1 VSLIGSGAALSI
13 AMVVVIAIAAG
24 HWLGGPD
31 PDERSTLA
39 LASAMRHPGI
49 AMAIASLNV
58 PQEPRVPAAVIL
70 YLLTALSPQHNPGRA
85 RRSVGVQSQREPRP

>member
-1 VSLIGSGAALSI
+1 MNIIVPAAAVWPAVVSLIGTGAALSI

-39 LASAMRHPGI
+39 
-49 AMAIASLNV
+49 
-58 PQEPRVPAAVIL
+58 
-70 YLLTALSPQHNPGRA
+70 
-85 RRSVGVQSQREPRP
+85 

>member
-58 PQEPRVPAAVIL
+58 PEEPRVPAAIIL
-70 YLLTALSPQHNPGRA
+70 YLLIAAIATSVYGAWWKRQHLVA
-85 RRSVGVQSQREPRP
+85 D

>member
-1 VSLIGSGAALSI
+1 MSQIGSGAALSI

-58 PQEPRVPAAVIL
+58 PEEPRVPAAIIL
-70 YLLTALSPQHNPGRA
+70 YLLIAAIATSVYGAWWKRQHLVA
-85 RRSVGVQSQREPRP
+85 D

>member
-1 VSLIGSGAALSI
+1 MSLIGSGAALSI

-58 PQEPRVPAAVIL
+58 PEEPRVPAAVIL
-70 YLLTALSPQHNPGRA
+70 YLLIAAIATSVYGAWWKRQHSCA
-85 RRSVGVQSQREPRP
+85 D

>member
-1 VSLIGSGAALSI
+1 MSLIGSGAALSI

-58 PQEPRVPAAVIL
+58 PEEPRVPAAVIL
-70 YLLTALSPQHNPGRA
+70 YLLIAAIATSVYGAWWKRKHSRA
-85 RRSVGVQSQREPRP
+85 D

>member
-58 PQEPRVPAAVIL
+58 PEEPRVPAAVIL
-70 YLLTALSPQHNPGRA
+70 YLLIAAIATSVYGAWWKRKHSRA
-85 RRSVGVQSQREPRP
+85 D